1 MVSHNLHVR
10 KRVQHVVVSLLT
22 LSQYNVRRFAIAS
35 VNTCVAIAREQS
47 HTMQQSLRIHQTSKH
62 FQNYN
67 NIVMMSY
74 VIFGQQV
81 KQHGVV
87 PFFSICFTVTFT
99 VHGYRWTKLR
109 NMSID

>member
-35 VNTCVAIAREQS
+35 VNTSVAIAREQS

-81 KQHGVV
+81 KQHVAD
-87 PFFSICFTVTFT
+87 TL
-99 VHGYRWTKLR
+99 KK
-109 NMSID
+109 NMKSEGNEKPESAYNKNEAV